1 MPKPV
6 AILGSALFFVVAP
19 TPVAGLI
26 PCWITRWE
34 LRPPFLELEATCA
47 VGSVLILAGAP
58 GLVGQSH
65 RLSAGESSQHRR
77 GI

>member
-1 MPKPV
+1 VPKTE
-6 AILGSALFFVVAP
+6 AILGYALFFVVAP
-19 TPVAGLI
+19 TTVAGLI
-26 PCWITRWE
+26 PWWITRWE
-34 LRPPFLELEATCA
+34 LRPPFLELEATRA